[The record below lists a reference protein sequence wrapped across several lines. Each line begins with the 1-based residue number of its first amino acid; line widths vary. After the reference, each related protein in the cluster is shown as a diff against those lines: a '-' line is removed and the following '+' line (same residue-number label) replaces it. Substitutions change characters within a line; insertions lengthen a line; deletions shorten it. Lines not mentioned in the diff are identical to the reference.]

1 MFSENHQSDMAWNTS
16 PQNLPSWT
24 DKDTIQLNKLISAL
38 KKIAL
43 QDGAN
48 PLFYIYP
55 KNKLMVIEHLCYLAH
70 ARTKFKLPTIR
81 EAYKQELP

>member
-16 PQNLPSWT
+16 PQNLPSWA
-24 DKDTIQLNKLISAL
+24 DKETIQLNKLISAL
-38 KKIAL
+38 KKIAFRTVL
-43 QDGAN
+43 I
-48 PLFYIYP
+48 LSFIYP
-55 KNKLMVIEHLCYLAH
+55 KNKLMVIEHLYCLAH